1 MIQYGNIQKALGIDI
16 AVSPKMARAIY
27 RWSKMYVNEAPWL
40 NEEVWSLNLPA
51 AICSEMARLVTME
64 SKISITGSDRADII
78 SKSMG
83 HFFTELSNYTEYACS
98 VGGIVFK
105 PYLSNKGIEIDT
117 VKAGDFFPVEF
128 DSAGDITAVI
138 FPEYKRKGKELYTR
152 LEYQALKGDTYI
164 IANKAYVSRKAN
176 VKTDDIIN
184 LGQEI
189 SLESVE
195 EWKELEP
202 YVELHNADRTLFS
215 YFKIPLAN
223 NIDTSSPLGVSVYSR
238 SVHQIRDADE
248 QYGATLWE
256 YKSKETA
263 IQAADEFF
271 RKNRR
276 GEVILPK
283 GRERLYRAMGPG
295 IMDSKGGPFFNA
307 YSATIELLV
316 SILTEICGNFCLIYS
331 SSGIILVICVCEEIS
346 SAFGRVLSAP
356 TSITFAPSSIILS
369 TCALAILISKNS
381 LPSENESSV
390 RFIIPIILVSECF
403 LYKNIWLISSF
414 EILCK
419 QSFSG
424 CFLSFFDTSII

>member
-223 NIDTSSPLGVSVYSR
+223 NIDTASPLEYRYIPGQCTRFGMQTNSMELPYGNIRARKQLSVQQMSFSERIGEARLSCLKEENGYTGQWDRESWTARR
-238 SVHQIRDADE
+238 SI
-248 QYGATLWE
+248 
-256 YKSKETA
+256 
-263 IQAADEFF
+263 
-271 RKNRR
+271 
-276 GEVILPK
+276 
-283 GRERLYRAMGPG
+283 
-295 IMDSKGGPFFNA
+295 FNA
-307 YSATIELLV
+307 YSP
-316 SILTEICGNFCLIYS
+316 EIRDQSFFNGYNKIIQKVEFNCGLAYGTLSDPQI
-331 SSGIILVICVCEEIS
+331 VDKTAEEIKAS
-346 SAFGRVLSAP
+346 KQRSYATVK
-356 TSITFAPSSIILS
+356 
-369 TCALAILISKNS
+369 AIQNKLGDAING
-381 LPSENESSV
+381 
-390 RFIIPIILVSECF
+390 LVAA
-403 LYKNIWLISSF
+403 IDAWLIIDGRYPQ
-414 EILCK
+414 ER
-419 QSFSG
+419 
-424 CFLSFFDTSII
+424 